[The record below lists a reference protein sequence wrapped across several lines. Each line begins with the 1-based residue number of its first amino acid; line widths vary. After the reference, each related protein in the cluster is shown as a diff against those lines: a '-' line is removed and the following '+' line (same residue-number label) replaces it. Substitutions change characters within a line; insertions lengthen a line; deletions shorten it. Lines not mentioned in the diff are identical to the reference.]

1 MKQESRKLAS
11 IANDDKSLTKG
22 GTGMKRFG
30 LFLLTTIS
38 LMAVAAFAMAGQL
51 RVTVYNDNRAL
62 ISERR
67 TLKLKKGLNE
77 IRFTDVAANIDPT
90 SVSFSSVSDPKGTV
104 VLEQNFE
111 YDLVSTDKLLQK
123 YLDEEIQAVTRDGT
137 QYHGIL
143 LGTAGGLIIQG
154 KDGSTTIVSREQIKE
169 IRFPSLPKGL
179 ITKPTLMWLLQ
190 ARRPGKQEIE
200 VAYITTGIGWHADY
214 VLSLSPDDTHADL
227 NGWVTVNNRAGMTF
241 GQARLKL
248 VAGELHKAKKR
259 PMPRVMYEKTVAAA
273 GAPQVKERPLFEYHL
288 YEVQRPVDI
297 KNNQTKQIEFVT
309 SKGIT
314 VEKRFVLD
322 SRRSFWSYAGDTQ
335 KAKVQVQIRFK
346 NKKEIG
352 LGIPLPAGK
361 VRLYKEDVDGSKQ
374 LIGEDRID
382 HTPKDEEIVLIA
394 GNAFDIVG
402 QRKKTNERVLGKRA
416 RQETWE
422 IEVRNHKDKPVTVHV
437 LERLSYWGE
446 WEIVSET
453 MEHKKLNASTIEY
466 LLDIEPENKA
476 MVRYTVIY
484 RW

>member
-1 MKQESRKLAS
+1 MWRPVSTPPVCILRPS
-11 IANDDKSLTKG
+11 
-22 GTGMKRFG
+22 
-30 LFLLTTIS
+30 LLT
-38 LMAVAAFAMAGQL
+38 
-51 RVTVYNDNRAL
+51 
-62 ISERR
+62 
-67 TLKLKKGLNE
+67 
-77 IRFTDVAANIDPT
+77 
-90 SVSFSSVSDPKGTV
+90 DPKGTV

-123 YLDEEIQAVTRDGT
+123 YLDEEIEAMTKDGT
-137 QYHGIL
+137 GYRGKL
-143 LGTAGGLIIQG
+143 LGTAGGLIIQE
-154 KDGSTTIVSREQIKE
+154 KDGSTIIVSRDQVKE
-169 IRFPSLPKGL
+169 IRFPSLPEGL
-179 ITKPTLMWLLQ
+179 ITRPTLMWLLRAQ
-190 ARRPGKQEIE
+190 KAGRQDVE
-200 VAYITTGIGWHADY
+200 VAYITGGIGWHADY

-227 NGWVTVNNRAGMTF
+227 DGWVTVNNGAGMIF
-241 GQARLKL
+241 KQARLRL

-259 PMPRVMYEKTVAAA
+259 PMPRVVYEKTVAAA
-273 GAPQVKERPLFEYHL
+273 APHVKERPLFEYHL

-382 HTPKDEEIVLIA
+382 HTPKDEEIVLTA

-402 QRKKTNERVLGKRA
+402 QRKKTNEKVLGKRA
-416 RQETWE
+416 RQETRE

-437 LERLSYWGE
+437 LERLNSWGE

-453 MEHKKLNASTIEY
+453 VGHKKINASTIEY
-466 LLDIEPENKA
+466 VLSIKPNGKSSVA
-476 MVRYTVIY
+476 HTVIY